1 MSQFSS
7 IGSLKSVEQ
16 HQSIIDACRQG
27 IGMRPSSLPR
37 KTGSVSEID
46 WPDIRK
52 RSEGIVRPI
61 ILGVLQ
67 PSFCFTFVLNRAM
80 ELEGEAGSGALR

>member
-1 MSQFSS
+1 
-7 IGSLKSVEQ
+7 
-16 HQSIIDACRQG
+16 
-27 IGMRPSSLPR
+27 MRPSSLPR

-61 ILGVLQ
+61 ILGV
-67 PSFCFTFVLNRAM
+67 FAAFFFAFTFVLNRAM